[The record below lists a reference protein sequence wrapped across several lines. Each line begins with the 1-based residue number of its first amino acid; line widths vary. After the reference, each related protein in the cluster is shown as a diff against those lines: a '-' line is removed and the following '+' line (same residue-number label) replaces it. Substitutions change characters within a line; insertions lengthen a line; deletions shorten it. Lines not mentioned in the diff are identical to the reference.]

1 MSETHFKS
9 LSINAIRIDGG
20 TQSRVAIDNDVVAEY
35 SAAITDGA
43 VMPPITVMFDGTDYW
58 LVDGFHRLHAAIAAV
73 KTSIQAHVQTGTQ
86 REAQLFSF
94 GANGCHGLRRTNE
107 DKRKAVSA
115 MLSDAEWVTWTDT
128 VIAGRCAV
136 SSNFVGT
143 VRKSLSSDERVGKVE
158 RFFVRKNGTNVKL
171 KVANTR
177 KGKPTGSGTAAEPN
191 AAPAPKAPPP
201 PASPTEAEQ
210 QAEQI
215 AADAHGDTDL
225 ATLVD
230 EQTAQ
235 IADLQAQVA
244 AAMVDDLKAEAM
256 RFQRIA
262 QIASRRQNEL
272 METVNQREV
281 ELKRHVNSLRRI
293 GRLVGESDPL
303 RVAAVVEKFLRSMPG
318 QAERD
323 TSRADQNSNH
333 TSATPVTHLHESPSI
348 VSFSAVIADEETEL
362 FL

>member
-35 SAAITDGA
+35 SAAIADGA

-143 VRKSLSSDERVGKVE
+143 VRKSLSSDEGVGRVE
-158 RFFVRKNGTNVKL
+158 REFVKKNGTKVKL
-171 KVANTR
+171 KVTNTA
-177 KGKPTGSGTAAEPN
+177 KGKPTGGGTMAESST
-191 AAPAPKAPPP
+191 ATAPKASPT
-201 PASPTEAEQ
+201 PAPLTEAEK

-215 AADAHGDTDL
+215 AQDAHGDTDIVEEL
-225 ATLVD
+225 AASYRVNEDLR
-230 EQTAQ
+230 AQ
-235 IADLQAQVA
+235 LEVA
-244 AAMVDDLKAEAM
+244 NADDLKAEAM
-256 RFQRIA
+256 KWRRIS
-262 QIASRRQNEL
+262 QIAARRQDEL
-272 METVNQREV
+272 METVNQREQ
-281 ELKRHVNSLRRI
+281 ELKRHVNTLRRI
-293 GRLVGESDPL
+293 GKLVGVDDPWQ
-303 RVAAVVEKFLRSMPG
+303 VYAAVEKVIRSSSASGAAKLNNSDLHNKPHADAHSEK
-318 QAERD
+318 QAAFTLPEPVGD
-323 TSRADQNSNH
+323 TEQ
-333 TSATPVTHLHESPSI
+333 EKEM
-348 VSFSAVIADEETEL
+348 EEFE
-362 FL
+362 

>member
-1 MSETHFKS
+1 MSEIQLKS
-9 LSINAIRIDGG
+9 LSINAIRVDGG
-20 TQSRVAIDNDVVAEY
+20 TQSRVAVDNDIVAEY

-43 VMPPITVMFDGTDYW
+43 AMPPITVMFDGTDYW

-115 MLSDAEWVTWTDT
+115 MLADAEWMTWTDT

-158 RFFVRKNGTNVKL
+158 RVFVRKNGTSVKL
-171 KVANTR
+171 TVANTR
-177 KGKPTGSGTAAEPN
+177 KGKPIGTGTVADPTTVPAPN
-191 AAPAPKAPPP
+191 APPTPAP
-201 PASPTEAEQ
+201 PTEAEK

-215 AADAHGDTDL
+215 AADAHGDSDL
-225 ATLVD
+225 AMLVD

-235 IADLQAQVA
+235 IAELQAQVA
-244 AAMVDDLKAEAM
+244 AATADDLKAEAM
-256 RFQRIA
+256 KFQRIA
-262 QIASRRQNEL
+262 QIATRRQNEL
-272 METVNQREV
+272 METVNQREA
-281 ELKRHVNSLRRI
+281 ELRRHVNSLRRI

-303 RVAAVVEKFLRSMPG
+303 RVAAVAEKVLRSILE
-318 QAERD
+318 QADRD
-323 TSRADQNSNH
+323 TSRDQHANQ
-333 TSATPVTHLHESPSI
+333 TRATPVTYLHESPSI
-348 VSFSAVIADEETEL
+348 VSSSAVIADEETEL
-362 FL
+362 FP